1 MEDIVCGCEGC
12 GVVELRF
19 EDAAVTFGSAVK
31 LGMCQVGL
39 MSIGSKSCS
48 FGVVESAIGYM

>member
-1 MEDIVCGCEGC
+1 MKDIVCDCEGC

-19 EDAAVTFGSAVK
+19 GDAAVTFGSAVE
-31 LGMCQVGL
+31 LGMCQDGL
-39 MSIGSKSCS
+39 MSIGSKKCS